1 MCRALVA
8 AALPEDRP
16 SVVILDEMQY
26 LIGNDSGFE
35 GTLQKLFDREL
46 SRRPVLL
53 LCIGSDLAMMEA
65 LNSYGRPFHQR
76 ATEMVIPPELEQ
88 VVMDCL
94 EKDRERRP
102 KSAAELSLRL
112 AACPTRE
119 QWTGQRAERW
129 WHTHLPSHASERPIA
144 EALLSRESAPREW
157 RELRPRGRRVGIG

>member
-1 MCRALVA
+1 VKLTADGTTSGTPAYMAPEIVLGQQYDHRVDLYSVGCVAYWLLTGKLVFEA
-8 AALPEDRP
+8 ENSIKVMLDHAQTPPPPP
-16 SVVILDEMQY
+16 S
-26 LIGNDSGFE
+26 
-35 GTLQKLFDREL
+35 TR
-46 SRRPVLL
+46 
-53 LCIGSDLAMMEA
+53 
-65 LNSYGRPFHQR
+65 
-76 ATEMVIPPELEQ
+76 TEMVIPPELEQ